1 MVLKGVLS
9 FFVEVLG
16 EGWSTF
22 SFLAG
27 ETLKNESIG
36 DSLVLEVVLGLFCC
50 LDFDVWRG

>member
-1 MVLKGVLS
+1 MLKGVLS

-36 DSLVLEVVLGLFCC
+36 DGLVLEVVLGLFCC